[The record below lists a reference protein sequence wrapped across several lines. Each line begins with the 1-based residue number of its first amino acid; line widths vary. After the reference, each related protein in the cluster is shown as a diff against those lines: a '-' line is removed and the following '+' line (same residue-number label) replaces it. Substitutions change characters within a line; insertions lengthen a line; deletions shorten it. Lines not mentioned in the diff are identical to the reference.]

1 MNFVIAPNLA
11 CGSDVSFL
19 RRVDAGQDADALT
32 MLGVL
37 ADGDIDAVFVDNGRG
52 VDFTGT
58 FRGRVLEFFS
68 LRRVAVKFPNRLKE
82 AGVALLDG
90 LGIEGVTKTV
100 AAAEKDQLAAIDL
113 CQ

>member
-11 CGSDVSFL
+11 RCGDVSFF
-19 RRVDAGQDADALT
+19 RRVDTGQDADPFA

-37 ADGDIDAVFVDNGRG
+37 ADGNIDPVLIEHRRG

-58 FRGRVLEFFS
+58 FRGRVLEFFP
-68 LRRVAVKFPNRLKE
+68 LGRIAVKFPNRLKE

-90 LGIEGVTKTV
+90 LGIEGVTETV
-100 AAAEKDQLAAIDL
+100 AAT
-113 CQ
+113 